1 MRQRLATG
9 WYWFAILIATLTI
22 GAGWFAAWQ
31 VDRYSEKHWSNL
43 VSQEANDITR
53 MVSGALERDQLQLYA
68 FARSL
73 PEGSERDNTRFD
85 AIFALESSL
94 MYRRQRSISFD
105 GLAYAIW
112 IPAQDRASFESRI
125 GVTMLGPDHLP
136 SAQTGDGFIVLHA
149 DGAPDTLFAGL
160 DLTAVPAFVQT
171 VSEGFQSENDPT
183 IGPGYRGKN
192 GIMAPITVCQG
203 DNGIVLGL
211 LNLTKLTRSILMQ
224 SLPDGV
230 SVTIQD
236 RDHVIHETSPI
247 DGAQANLTTQI
258 NKDGLN
264 ISFTWQANERFQ
276 GGPSDELGN
285 SLRLGSVIVGGLIL
299 AVLFSASATSRRK
312 HALSRERSL
321 MQTMVER
328 MAEGITI
335 VDPDLTLVACN
346 DHFYTLYGLPKD
358 QFKTP
363 VPAEQIMRLR
373 LERGEFGDVSD
384 PEAFIADRLAM
395 LARASTDTT
404 EETLPDGRLIEI
416 RRLKSPDGML
426 VSLYLDVTDR
436 RREEREKAAAAAL
449 IKSTFDNMSDGL
461 TALDDKGTLLNWNN
475 RFLDLFTIDPGKI
488 SIGMSLRDVIDIAL
502 HGNDAVALRAALD
515 RLMDNQGVN
524 TAEASS
530 TPDTEFVRLSN
541 DRWVQ
546 VSFSTMGDRDLVIT
560 YTDISDRERT
570 SEALRRSEERY
581 ALAAAGANDGLWDWN
596 IQEDHLYTSP
606 RWRDMLGLGK
616 DPISEKSHDWFDRVH
631 PKDIEELQMDIDAH
645 LNGRTDHL
653 QSRFRILH
661 ANGDYLWALARAI
674 AVRDDTGEAVRL
686 TGSLT
691 DITERKR
698 TEEKLIRDA
707 LYDPVTGLPNR
718 ALFLDRIE
726 QERRRHPDTAQDKY
740 AVLLLDLDRFKVIN
754 DSLGH
759 DLGDA
764 LLIKVARRLET
775 VLKAGD
781 SIARLSGDE
790 FGILLTSIGSQEEAL
805 DTVHWLQSDL
815 AAAFQIGDQE
825 IFTSACV
832 GIATPSKGFSDA
844 EEMLRAA
851 DIAMYKAKAKGQSST
866 AIFDSQMQTRAITQM
881 QLENDLRRAVDRD
894 EIEMYYQP
902 IISFETGEIAGVE
915 ALARW
920 RHPDRG
926 TVVPADFIPLAEDTG
941 LINAIGT
948 AALRLACRQLKKWD
962 DTLGPKAPK
971 TISVNLS
978 GRQLQ
983 DPDMVREIELIL
995 AREGISGSQL
1005 KLEVTESMIMMNPE
1019 ITSRILVDLK
1029 ELGVA
1034 LSIDD
1039 FGTGYSSLSYL
1050 HRFPFDTLKIDRSF
1064 VVSMDEKAENM
1075 EIIRSIIL
1083 LAHSLGMDIIA
1094 EGVESDRHLRKLK
1107 ALNCEYG
1114 QGFFFATPQP
1124 ADKLSEMLLAGQR
1137 WDIPAID

>member
-1 MRQRLATG
+1 MI
-9 WYWFAILIATLTI
+9 AIITI
-22 GAGWFAAWQ
+22 GAGWIAAWQ
-31 VDRYSEKHWSNL
+31 VDRHAAKHWSNL
-43 VSQEANDITR
+43 VSQEANDITQ
-53 MVSGALERDQLQLYA
+53 MVSGALQRDQLQLYA

-73 PEGSERDNTRFD
+73 PEGSERSNMQFD
-85 AIFALESSL
+85 AVFTLESSL
-94 MYRRQRSISFD
+94 LYRRQRSISFD
-105 GLAYAIW
+105 GLAYAVW
-112 IPAQDRASFESRI
+112 VPGQDRDRFESLYGI
-125 GVTMLGPDHLP
+125 GILGPDHLP
-136 SAQTGDGFIVLHA
+136 STQTGDGFIVLHA
-149 DGAPDTLFAGL
+149 DGAPDSLFSGL
-160 DLTAVPAFVQT
+160 DLTSVPAFVQSVT
-171 VSEGFQSENDPT
+171 EGFRSENDPM
-183 IGPGYRGKN
+183 IGPVYSGKT
-192 GIMAPITVCQG
+192 GIMAPVTVCQG

-211 LNLTKLTRSILMQ
+211 LNLTKLTRSILLQ
-224 SLPDGV
+224 SLPDGI
-230 SVTIQD
+230 SVAIVDRNNTI
-236 RDHVIHETSPI
+236 HKTGPI
-247 DGAQANLTTQI
+247 EGAQVTLTTQI
-258 NKDGLN
+258 NKDSLN
-264 ISFTWQANERFQ
+264 ISFNWQANERFQ

-285 SLRLGSVIVGGLIL
+285 SLRLGSVIVSGLIL
-299 AVLFSASATSRRK
+299 AVLFSASATNRRK

-335 VDPDLTLVACN
+335 IDPDLTLVACN
-346 DHFYTLYGLPKD
+346 DHFYTVYDLPKD
-358 QFKTP
+358 RFKTP
-363 VPAEQIMRLR
+363 VPVEQILRLR
-373 LERGEFGDVSD
+373 LERGEFGAVRN
-384 PEAFIADRLAM
+384 PEYFIADRLTM
-395 LARASTDTT
+395 LKRASTDTT
-404 EETLPDGRLIEI
+404 EETLSDGRLIEI

-426 VSLYLDVTDR
+426 ISLYLDVTDR
-436 RREEREKAAAAAL
+436 RREEREKAASAAL
-449 IKSTFDNMSDGL
+449 IKTTFDNMSDGL
-461 TALDDKGTLLNWNN
+461 TALDHLGNLLNWNN
-475 RFLDLFTIDPGKI
+475 RFQNLFAIDPDKI
-488 SIGMSLRDVIDIAL
+488 SVGMSLRDVIRVSLTDQ
-502 HGNDAVALRAALD
+502 DADALRAALD
-515 RLMDNQGVN
+515 RLMEGQGSHK
-524 TAEASS
+524 AETHSS
-530 TPDTEFVRLSN
+530 PDTEFVRLSN

-546 VSFSTMGDRDLVIT
+546 VSCSTMGDRDMVIT

-616 DPISEKSHDWFDRVH
+616 DPISEQSHDWFDRVH

-645 LNGRTDHL
+645 LDGRTDHL

-674 AVRDDTGEAVRL
+674 AVRDDTGKAVRL

-691 DITERKR
+691 DVTERKR

-726 QERRRHPDTAQDKY
+726 QERRRHPETAKDRY

-790 FGILLTSIGSQEEAL
+790 FGILLTSIASEEEAL
-805 DTVHWLQSDL
+805 DTVHWVQSDL

-866 AIFDSQMQTRAITQM
+866 AVFDSQMQTRAITQM

-962 DTLGPKAPK
+962 DTLGSKAPR

-995 AREGISGSQL
+995 AREGIDGSQL

-1019 ITSRILVDLK
+1019 ITSRILMDLK

-1107 ALNCEYG
+1107 ALKCEYG

-1124 ADKLSEMLLAGQR
+1124 AEKLSEMLLADTR